1 MVTPRW
7 SRPER
12 RRSGCPAPDPPLQT
26 TTWGAWLA
34 EHPETTTVDFETGY
48 SYRDRVNLGASG
60 IRGTFLETLGD
71 LDPRLPENE
80 LVIGVLAG
88 DGAVAFPI
96 ANVPAE
102 EPMQAEVGGVPVVIF
117 EDIEGMPA
125 LAYHRLLTDGT
136 VLDFERREGA
146 IYDLQTGSQWGASG
160 RALEGDLA
168 GVQLAFVT
176 SFFTEWYGWAGL
188 PSRDGHLRGRVA
200 PHAHARPS
208 RLIRIAAKIRRY
220 PYVESPLPSLASLEA
235 SRSCVGGRISSYAS
249 APRTAPAIG
258 PIQYTQ

>member
-1 MVTPRW
+1 MAGERHLFRASGLYNGVFVMLDDGTGSVW
-7 SRPER
+7 SHLDGLAL
-12 RRSGCPAPDPPLQT
+12 SGAEAGAQLQILPLQT

-34 EHPETTTVDFETGY
+34 QHPGTTTVDFETGY

-88 DGAVAFPI
+88 DEAVAFPI
-96 ANVPAE
+96 ANLPPG

-146 IYDLQTGSQWGASG
+146 IYDLQTGSQWSASG

-176 SFFTEWYGWAGL
+176 SFFTEWYGWAAFHPETGIFE
-188 PSRDGHLRGRVA
+188 GA
-200 PHAHARPS
+200 
-208 RLIRIAAKIRRY
+208 
-220 PYVESPLPSLASLEA
+220 
-235 SRSCVGGRISSYAS
+235 
-249 APRTAPAIG
+249 
-258 PIQYTQ
+258 